1 VTQLNPRCPKDSR
14 LLPIASDAMT
24 HCSWVEAVG
33 VEPVIMIVVR
43 DDGTRKRILTELG
56 RYAHDYQVES
66 ADAGD
71 AAMAR
76 LCDLRAKGHAV
87 AMVLADLALPPPDGV
102 DVLTRVRSATPT
114 AKRILLLDWGLQPDQ
129 MPAVSRAAAL
139 GLADTVLTKPT
150 GIRDEEFH
158 SAITQDLGD
167 WAWTTTPIVE
177 AVKLVSDVD
186 SRRAREIRS
195 LLERAGVP
203 TGVHPP
209 DSPIGRAIT
218 AAAGPGRAYPIVEL
232 MGRTVLADPTNRQ
245 IADAFGATVDLQ
257 DITFDLAVV
266 GAGPA
271 GLGAAVYA
279 ASEGLSTLVLE
290 AEMFGGQASTSPM
303 IRNYLGFPHGIT
315 GRQLGQHAVRQAV
328 RFGAALDLARA
339 VTAIEAGPPHRLG
352 LSDGAVATTRA
363 VILACGVTYRRLGVP
378 SLEELVGAGVF
389 YGPAAS
395 HARALEGTDVVVVG
409 PGNSGGQAA
418 LHLARYA
425 AHVTIVAR
433 RDALAPTMSAYLV
446 NQIEADGRI
455 EVRTNSEVVDGG
467 GDGRLEWLELAH
479 RVTGKRD
486 RVATSGLFV
495 LIGAETRTDWLPSTI
510 QRDDHGFVL
519 TGTDID
525 GTRWPLTRPPF
536 ALETSVPGVFAAGD
550 VRANGVKRVAAAAG
564 EGAMSVPMVHRYLAD
579 G

>member
-1 VTQLNPRCPKDSR
+1 
-14 LLPIASDAMT
+14 M
-24 HCSWVEAVG
+24 VEAVA
-33 VEPVIMIVVR
+33 VEPVIMAVVD
-43 DDGTRKRILTELG
+43 DDGVRQRMLGELG
-56 RYAHDYQVES
+56 RYARDYRVES
-66 ADAGD
+66 AKAGD
-71 AAMAR
+71 EAIAR
-76 LCDLRAKGHAV
+76 LGDLRGEGHAI
-87 AMVLADLALPPPDGV
+87 AMVLADLALPQSDGV
-102 DVLTRVRSATPT
+102 DVLTRVRTTAPA
-114 AKRILLLDWGLQPDQ
+114 AKRILLLDWGLRPDQ
-129 MPAVSRAAAL
+129 MPPVSRAAAL
-139 GLADTVLTKPT
+139 GIADTVVTKPT
-150 GIRDEEFH
+150 GARDEEFH

-177 AVKLVSDVD
+177 AVKLVGDVD

-209 DSPIGRAIT
+209 DSPTGRSIT
-218 AAAGPGRAYPIVEL
+218 AAAGPAGGHPIVEL
-232 MGRTVLADPTNRQ
+232 MGRTVLTDPTNRE
-245 IADAFGATVDLQ
+245 IADAFGATVDLRG
-257 DITFDLAVV
+257 ITFDLAVV

-271 GLGAAVYA
+271 GLGAAVYG

-315 GRQLGQHAVRQAV
+315 GRQLGQHAVRQAA

-339 VTAIEAGPPHRLG
+339 ATALEAGPPHRLR
-352 LSDGAVATTRA
+352 LSDDAVATARA

-378 SLEELVGAGVF
+378 SLEKLVGAGVF

-395 HARALEGTDVVVVG
+395 HAWALEGTDVVIVG
-409 PGNSGGQAA
+409 AGNSGGQAA

-433 RDALAPTMSAYLV
+433 RDTLTTTMSAYLV
-446 NQIEADGRI
+446 NQIDADGRI
-455 EVRTNSEVVDGG
+455 EVRTNSDVVDGG

-479 RVTGKRD
+479 RVTGERE
-486 RVATSGLFV
+486 RVATSALFL
-495 LIGAETRTDWLPSTI
+495 LIGTETRTGWLPNTI

-525 GTRWPLTRPPF
+525 GTGWQLQRPPF

-564 EGAMSVPMVHRYLAD
+564 EGAMAVPMIHRYLT
-579 G
+579 GG

>member
-1 VTQLNPRCPKDSR
+1 
-14 LLPIASDAMT
+14 M
-24 HCSWVEAVG
+24 VEAVA
-33 VEPVIMIVVR
+33 VEPVIMAVV
-43 DDGTRKRILTELG
+43 DDDDVRERMLAELS
-56 RYAHDYQVES
+56 RYARDYRVES
-66 ADAGD
+66 AKAGD
-71 AAMAR
+71 EAMAR
-76 LCDLRAKGHAV
+76 LSDLRGEGHAI
-87 AMVLADLALPPPDGV
+87 AMVLADLALPQSDGV
-102 DVLTRVRSATPT
+102 DVLTRVRTAAPA
-114 AKRILLLDWGLQPDQ
+114 AKRILLLDWGLRPDQ
-129 MPAVSRAAAL
+129 MPPVSRAAAL
-139 GLADTVLTKPT
+139 GIADTVVTKPT
-150 GIRDEEFH
+150 GARDEEFH

-177 AVKLVSDVD
+177 AVKVVGDVD

-203 TGVHPP
+203 TGVHTA
-209 DSPIGRAIT
+209 DSPVGRSIT
-218 AAAGPGRAYPIVEL
+218 AAAGPASGHPIVEL
-232 MGRTVLADPTNRQ
+232 MGRTVLTDPTNRE

-257 DITFDLAVV
+257 GITFDLAVV

-271 GLGAAVYA
+271 GLGAAVYG

-315 GRQLGQHAVRQAV
+315 GRQLGQHAVRQAA

-339 VTAIEAGPPHRLG
+339 VTALEAGPPHRLR
-352 LSDGAVATTRA
+352 LSDDALATARA

-395 HARALEGTDVVVVG
+395 HAWALEGTDVVIVG
-409 PGNSGGQAA
+409 AGNSGGQAA

-433 RDALAPTMSAYLV
+433 RDTLATTMSAYLV
-446 NQIEADGRI
+446 SQIEADGRI
-455 EVRTNSEVVDGG
+455 EVRTNSDVVDGG
-467 GDGRLEWLELAH
+467 GDGRLDWLELAH
-479 RVTGKRD
+479 RVTGERD
-486 RVATSGLFV
+486 RVATSALFV
-495 LIGAETRTDWLPSTI
+495 LIGAETRTGWLPPTI

-525 GTRWPLTRPPF
+525 GAGWQLRRPPF

-564 EGAMSVPMVHRYLAD
+564 EGAMTVPMIHRYLAD